1 MVAPVHEGLRPLE
14 GRARWAVIALIVV
27 IVADVVAIGSDWLTI
42 NLMNDVLDGR
52 SFTPS
57 RLENDDLRQGVAGLL
72 WLAAYIG
79 AAVFF
84 IRWFHPAY
92 SNVRALG
99 GELRFKG
106 GWAIGAWFVPIL
118 NLWRPKQI
126 ANDIWRGSDPSVR
139 SAHLHISKTSVTPL
153 LGFWW
158 GAWIIASFVSNAAG
172 RKWWSSPTAEE
183 AGTEALLGGI
193 EPAFGSDDAA
203 VELRRTAILDLAFS
217 AVDIVAAI
225 LAILVV
231 RLLTER
237 QAERHRVVAGLSEE
251 PQPAAT

>member
-1 MVAPVHEGLRPLE
+1 MVELVHEGLRPLE

-27 IVADVVAIGSDWLTI
+27 IVTDVVAIGSDWLTI

-52 SFTPS
+52 NFTPS
-57 RLENDDLRQGVAGLL
+57 RLENDDLRQGIAGLL

-92 SNVRALG
+92 SNLQALG
-99 GELRFKG
+99 GELRFKT

-139 SAHLHISKTSVTPL
+139 SAHLHVSKTAVTPL

-158 GAWIIASFVSNAAG
+158 GAWIIASFVGNVAG
-172 RKWWSSPTAEE
+172 RGWWSSATAEE
-183 AGTEALLGGI
+183 AGTEAVLGGI
-193 EPAFGSDDAA
+193 EPALGSDDAA
-203 VELRRTAILDLAFS
+203 VELRGTAILDLVFS
-217 AVDIVAAI
+217 AVDIAAAI

-231 RLLTER
+231 RLLTAR
-237 QAERHRVVAGLSEE
+237 QAKRHRISAALSDD